1 MPENLPHD
9 GLVAVVKRDCPTCVM
24 AAPVLGDLARKEAL
38 AVYTQDDP
46 SFPETVAARIDDTGL
61 DVSHRLKIEVVP
73 TLIRFE
79 GGREVGRTFGWDRGE
94 WERISGIAGLG
105 LDLPQARPGCG
116 AKNIE
121 PGVIERLKIR
131 FNETGLKSRRIEI
144 GSDEDEHEAMLA
156 RGWSDGL
163 PLVPPTEER
172 VLRMLDGTSRDPQE
186 ILGLVPPDLAPA
198 TIEKIAVNA
207 VMAGCKPEY
216 LPVVLAAVEAVL
228 EEQFAMHGVLA
239 TTMFVGPVVVV
250 NGPIRRRIGMN
261 AKGNALGQ
269 VNRANAAIGRAL
281 QLVIRNIG
289 GGRPQEVDRATLGNP
304 GKYTY
309 CFAEDEEGS
318 SWEPLSVER
327 GLKPGQSAVTVFA
340 GYGLQGIVDQKSR
353 DPESLTKSFAGSL
366 KALGNVKHAPSC
378 DALLVVCP
386 EHHRTFKNAGWS
398 KARLYEELYRLCEI
412 PGDEI
417 VAGAK
422 GIAEGGPPS
431 LAGKSI
437 NKFRPGGLMVVRAGG
452 DAGMFS
458 GIIGGWS
465 AGGPRGSLPVTKE
478 VRIDRHCNFGPD
490 FGAKS
495 DDPAPPAAAGTA
507 RRADDRDSRYR
518 QAARRRLSAPA
529 RRAARRAR
537 HRRQALRQA
546 DQHAGRAFAV
556 AAADR
561 RRSQCRHRRIV
572 RLRVLHFV
580 LYA

>member
-1 MPENLPHD
+1 MPEHLPRD

-24 AAPVLGDLARKEAL
+24 AAPVLGELAGL
-38 AVYTQDDP
+38 TVFTQDDP
-46 SFPETVAARIDDTGL
+46 SFPETVPARIDDTAL
-61 DVSHRLKIEVVP
+61 DISHRLGIEIVP

-79 GGREVGRTFGWDRGE
+79 GGREVGRTYGWDRGE
-94 WERISGIAGLG
+94 WERLSGIAGLG
-105 LDLPQARPGCG
+105 RDLPEARPGCG

-121 PGVIERLKIR
+121 PGMLERLKIR
-131 FNETGLKSRRIEI
+131 FNETGLRSRRITVGEE
-144 GSDEDEHEAMLA
+144 EDEHEAMFA

-172 VLRMLDGTSRDPQE
+172 VLRMLDGTARDPQE
-186 ILGLVPPDLAPA
+186 VLGLAPPDLAPA
-198 TIEKIAVNA
+198 TVEKVAINA

-239 TTMFVGPVVVV
+239 TTMFVGPVLVV

-269 VNRANAAIGRAL
+269 GNRANGAIGRAL
-281 QLVIRNIG
+281 QLVIRNVG

-318 SWEPLSVER
+318 SWESLAVER
-327 GLKPGQSAVTVFA
+327 GVQPGRSAVTVFA
-340 GYGLQGIVDQKSR
+340 GFGLQGVVDQKSR
-353 DPESLTKSFAGSL
+353 DPESLSRSFAGSL
-366 KALGNVKHAPSC
+366 RAIHNVKSAPSC

-386 EHHRTFKNAGWS
+386 EHHRTFHNASWS
-398 KARLYEELYRLCEI
+398 KARLYEELYKLCEI
-412 PGDEI
+412 PGDQL

-422 GIAEGGPPS
+422 GIAEGGPLS
-431 LAGKSI
+431 LAGKTV
-437 NKFRPGGLMVVRAGG
+437 NKFRPGGLMIVRAGG

-478 VRIDRHCNFGPD
+478 VKP
-490 FGAKS
+490 
-495 DDPAPPAAAGTA
+495 
-507 RRADDRDSRYR
+507 
-518 QAARRRLSAPA
+518 
-529 RRAARRAR
+529 
-537 HRRQALRQA
+537 
-546 DQHAGRAFAV
+546 
-556 AAADR
+556 
-561 RRSQCRHRRIV
+561 
-572 RLRVLHFV
+572 
-580 LYA
+580 

>member
-1 MPENLPHD
+1 MPGNLPQD
-9 GLVAVVKRDCPTCVM
+9 GLAAVVKRDCPTCVM
-24 AAPVLGDLARKEAL
+24 AAPVLGELARRGAL

-46 SFPETVAARIDDTGL
+46 FFPETVSGPIDDTAL
-61 DVSHRLKIEVVP
+61 DVSHRLKIEIVP
-73 TLIRFE
+73 TLVRFQA
-79 GGREVGRTFGWDRGE
+79 GREVGRTYGWDRGE
-94 WERISGIAGLG
+94 WERLSGIAGLG
-105 LDLPQARPGCG
+105 RDLPDARPGCG
-116 AKNIE
+116 AKNVE
-121 PGVIERLKIR
+121 PGVIERLRVR
-131 FNETGLKSRRIEI
+131 FNETGLKSRRIMI
-144 GSDEDEHEAMLA
+144 GDGEDEHEAMFA

-186 ILGLVPPDLAPA
+186 VLGLVPPDLAPA
-198 TIEKIAVNA
+198 TVEKIAVNA

-216 LPVVLAAVEAVL
+216 LPVILAAVEAVL

-269 VNRANAAIGRAL
+269 GNRANAAIGRAL

-327 GLKPGQSAVTVFA
+327 GAKQGQSAVTVFA
-340 GYGLQGIVDQKSR
+340 GFGLQGVVDQKSR
-353 DPESLTKSFAGSL
+353 DPESLARSFASSL
-366 KALGNVKHAPSC
+366 KAIHSVKLAPAC
-378 DALLVVCP
+378 DAMLVVCP
-386 EHHRTFKNAGWS
+386 EHHRTFRHAGWS
-398 KARLYEELYRLCEI
+398 KARLFEELYRLCEI
-412 PGDEI
+412 PGEEL

-431 LAGKSI
+431 LAGTTV
-437 NKFRPGGLMVVRAGG
+437 NKFRPGGLLIVRAGG

-465 AGGPRGSLPVTKE
+465 AGGARGSLPVTKE
-478 VRIDRHCNFGPD
+478 VRN
-490 FGAKS
+490 
-495 DDPAPPAAAGTA
+495 
-507 RRADDRDSRYR
+507 
-518 QAARRRLSAPA
+518 
-529 RRAARRAR
+529 
-537 HRRQALRQA
+537 
-546 DQHAGRAFAV
+546 
-556 AAADR
+556 
-561 RRSQCRHRRIV
+561 
-572 RLRVLHFV
+572 
-580 LYA
+580 